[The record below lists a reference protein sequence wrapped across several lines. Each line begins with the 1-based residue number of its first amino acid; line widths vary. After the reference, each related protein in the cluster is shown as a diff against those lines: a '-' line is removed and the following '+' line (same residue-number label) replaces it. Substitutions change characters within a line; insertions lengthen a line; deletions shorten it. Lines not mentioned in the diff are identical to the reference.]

1 MKTTVRKKIGLAL
14 LITAVTEC
22 AIYCQTYLTY
32 LRFTHCGPIPPGMY
46 VDYCYTLADVAQR
59 ASDAAKIFFLPV
71 LAIAFIASHLIV
83 SKMERNKK

>member
-1 MKTTVRKKIGLAL
+1 METTVRMKIGLAL

-22 AIYCQTYLTY
+22 VIYCQTYLY
-32 LRFTHCGPIPPGMY
+32 FLRFAHCGPIPTGMF

-83 SKMERNKK
+83 SKTESKK